1 MKGVRIAMNF
11 GRVLTAMVTPFDNKG
26 NVDLEKTT
34 ELVNYLLKNGS
45 DGLVIAGTTGESPTL
60 TKEEKIAVFKRVVKD
75 VDKRVPVIAGTG
87 SNNTYA
93 TIEFTKKAEAAG
105 VDAALL
111 VVPYYNKPNQRG
123 IYEHFAAVAR
133 ETALPIMLYNIPGR
147 SVVRME
153 PETVIELAKIPNI
166 VSIKDSTGDLDAIS
180 TIIENTSATFTLYSG
195 DDSLTLPIAAVG
207 GDGIVSVSSHI
218 IGKEMQEML
227 TAFEMGD
234 TSKASQLHR
243 QLLPIMKG
251 MFMAPSPTPVKTALQ
266 IKGMDVGGVRLPLV
280 PLTGEERN
288 QLTQLLSGK

>member
-1 MKGVRIAMNF
+1 MNF

>member
-1 MKGVRIAMNF
+1 MNF

-26 NVDLEKTT
+26 NIDLEKTT
-34 ELVNYLLKNGS
+34 ELVNYLLNNGS
-45 DGLVIAGTTGESPTL
+45 DGLVISGTTGESPTL
-60 TKEEKIAVFKRVVKD
+60 TQEEKIAVFKRVVKD
-75 VDKRVPVIAGTG
+75 VNKRVPVIAGTG

-93 TIEFTKKAEAAG
+93 TIEFTKKAEKAG

-133 ETALPIMLYNIPGR
+133 ETTLPIMLYNIPGR
-147 SVVRME
+147 SVVRMD

-180 TIIENTSATFTLYSG
+180 TIIENTSDTFTVYSG
-195 DDSLTLPIAAVG
+195 DDSLTLPITAVG
-207 GDGIVSVSSHI
+207 GNGIVSVSSHV

-227 TAFEMGD
+227 TAFEAGE
-234 TSKASQLHR
+234 TAKASKLHR